1 MTPGKTI
8 IVALAA
14 VMMAGPAVAQTAMTA
29 DITVRSNPQGALI
42 QFKGESIVS
51 GVTPARFRHLLI
63 GDYELTLKKHGFE
76 TYKTR
81 IDIDPSKQMEIDVTL
96 SPKTRF
102 KTAVRSL
109 FIPGWGQRYA
119 DKKTKGY
126 IFSFLAVSAGLAYLA
141 AEDEF
146 DFRYEEY
153 EKIQREYDSLSVD
166 GSVEDLRRVYPLLA
180 AAQEKAYDAE
190 DVRRITIGVGIG
202 VWALNVIDALFFF
215 PEEKG
220 TFTVKGLTL
229 HPSTDPDNPGLKVS
243 MKF

>member
-1 MTPGKTI
+1 MTPGKFVII
-8 IVALAA
+8 IVVTML
-14 VMMAGPAVAQTAMTA
+14 MAGSAVAQVGMTA
-29 DITVRSNPQGALI
+29 DITVRSNPQGAMVK
-42 QFKGESIVS
+42 FKGESIVS
-51 GVTPARFRHLLI
+51 GVTPARFRHLLV
-63 GDYELTLKKHGFE
+63 GDYELTLKKHGYE
-76 TYKTR
+76 TYKTQ
-81 IDIDPSKQMEIDVTL
+81 IDIDPTKQMEIDVKL

-126 IFSFLAVSAGLAYLA
+126 AFTLLALGAGAAYLA
-141 AEDEF
+141 ADDEF
-146 DFRYEEY
+146 DFRYAEY
-153 EKIQREYDSLSVD
+153 QKIQREYDSLSVA
-166 GSVEDLRRVYPLLA
+166 GSVEDLRRVYPFLA

-190 DVRRITIGVGIG
+190 DVRRITIGVAIG

-229 HPSTDPDNPGLKVS
+229 HPSTDPDKPGLSVA